1 MQILTSSIDFT
12 NTGNKETNHAIISQ
26 YEPHFLLV
34 RDKFQSQILK
44 RDVRKNDCLIELKE
58 FMPQIFAWEEA
69 YCVSF
74 QKRLCKM
81 KYGAEG
87 SISNVD
93 LDLFWSNTGFE
104 I

>member
-1 MQILTSSIDFT
+1 MS
-12 NTGNKETNHAIISQ
+12 E
-26 YEPHFLLV
+26 
-34 RDKFQSQILK
+34 
-44 RDVRKNDCLIELKE
+44 KNDCLIELKE

-104 I
+104 IWREPADLTRAMTRRNYFTRVFPDSRGSFARLVIK